1 MPDGAQVQVQG
12 AAEVRR
18 TLRALGA
25 GTRDMSRVHRKVA
38 AMVIG
43 PAQGVTRRRSGDL
56 AGSYRVKVSA
66 SKAQVSS
73 ALVYAPVQEF
83 GWPRRNITPSKALT
97 GTVES
102 MAGSI
107 AQVYQAEVDALVD
120 RLNAGGTTP

>member
-1 MPDGAQVQVQG
+1 MGDGVAVQVEG
-12 AAEVRR
+12 AREVRKS
-18 TLRALGA
+18 LRALGA

-56 AGSYRVKVSA
+56 AASYRVKVSA
-66 SKAQVSS
+66 AKAQVSS
-73 ALVYAPVQEF
+73 ALVYAPVQEY
-83 GWPRRNITPSKALT
+83 GWPRRNITPSRALT

-107 AQVYQAEVDALVD
+107 GAVYAQEVEDLVA